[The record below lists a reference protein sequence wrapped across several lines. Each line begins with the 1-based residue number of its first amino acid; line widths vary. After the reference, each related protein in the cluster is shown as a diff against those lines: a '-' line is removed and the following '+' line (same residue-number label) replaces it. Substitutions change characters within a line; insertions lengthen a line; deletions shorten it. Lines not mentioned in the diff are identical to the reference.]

1 MFKQIDKIYIH
12 IIYYFN
18 MRRPLIFDTTL
29 RDGEQMPSV
38 VFRPEEKIELA
49 KKFSEFGVDFIDIMP
64 MVSEG
69 EKYVAKRLAK
79 EKLDAEISAI
89 TRLRKCDIDT
99 VLECDV
105 PRVLLFTSLSDI
117 QREYKMRISRE
128 ENLEKSLEMIDYAH
142 DHGLK
147 VDFGGEDTSRL
158 YLEDPEY
165 LAFFVKQISNK
176 IEHLFPADTIGCL
189 FPHETYE
196 FVKYLKG
203 SCNCS
208 IVLHQ
213 HNDLGLATANTLEG
227 LRAGADAF
235 SGTFTGIGER
245 AGNAPIE
252 EVCIALK
259 TKGINLDVKYGM
271 LTEVCRLVER
281 YSGVHPQKHKPIIG
295 ENAFSHKSGIHT
307 NGTTK
312 EPKTYEVI
320 SPESVGQKRRYLF
333 DKLSGSS
340 GLKYVLRSY
349 NPSDGEINSLLKE
362 IKRQSE
368 LGKKTFSEGEVAEMY
383 EAHFKLIKVHT

>member
-1 MFKQIDKIYIH
+1 V
-12 IIYYFN
+12 
-18 MRRPLIFDTTL
+18 RRPLIFDTTL

-38 VFRPEEKIELA
+38 VFKPEEKIELA

-69 EKYVAKRLAK
+69 EKYVAKRLVK

-189 FPHETYE
+189 FPHETYN
-196 FVKYLKG
+196 FVKYIKDN
-203 SCNCS
+203 CNCS
-208 IVLHQ
+208 VILHQ

-227 LRAGADAF
+227 LRAGADGF

-252 EVCIALK
+252 EVCVALK
-259 TKGINLDVKYGM
+259 TKGIDLDVKYEM
-271 LTEVCRLVER
+271 LTDICELVEK
-281 YSGVHPQKHKPIIG
+281 YSGIHPQKHKPIIG
-295 ENAFSHKSGIHT
+295 KNAFSHESGIHMDAIIK
-307 NGTTK
+307 N
-312 EPKTYEVI
+312 PKTYEI
-320 SPESVGQKRRYLF
+320 IDAESIGQKRRFLF
-333 DKLSGSS
+333 GKHSGRS
-340 GLKYVLRSY
+340 GLKYVLKDF
-349 NPSDGEINSLLKE
+349 NPSEEEINYLLKE
-362 IKRQSE
+362 LKNLSESTKR
-368 LGKKTFSEGEVAEMY
+368 TFSEQEIVEFYRTYSKPIEVY
-383 EAHFKLIKVHT
+383 K